1 MSNPDQQVC
10 RVSPA
15 PQFDNTQGQRIM
27 RREERSVSEILGQKA
42 DALPALPGV
51 YIFKDETGRPIYVGK
66 AKSLRQRVRSYFQES
81 KPVDAKRDRMLE
93 AARDL
98 ETILVDNEKE
108 ATALENNLIKQFKP
122 RYNVLLRD
130 DKTYPYIKLTLG
142 ERFPRVYVTRRL
154 KKDGS
159 VFYGPY
165 FPASLAYRIAD
176 LIHRRF
182 LVPSCNVDLTR
193 YHPRPCLQFYIKRCL
208 GPCVEGLTTPERYG
222 EAVRH
227 VRLLLEGRESDLVRD
242 LHARM
247 LAASEAQQFEEA
259 ARYRDLVSTVEELRE
274 RQKMAAAHGEDVDIF
289 GFHQEGPLV
298 AVNLFHLRGGRAVD
312 RREFFWED
320 LEDFNARELFSS
332 LVKQVYLD
340 QPYLPGEIHVPL
352 DFEDREILEEL
363 LSEKRG
369 RKVQILTPQRGP
381 KRALLE
387 LVAKNARHSFERR
400 FRILK
405 PQAREI
411 LENLAEVL
419 DLPQPPNRVECFDV
433 SHIQGSDIVASLVV
447 WEAGRM
453 KKSDYR
459 KFIIKTVSGSDDF
472 ASMREVVG
480 RRYRRLREEKK
491 PLPDLILVDGGIP
504 QLHAAAAALDAL
516 QIINQPL
523 ASIAKREEI
532 LYVHGRENEPV
543 VLDRHSP
550 VLHLIQLIRDEA
562 HRFAITFHRARR
574 TKRELSSDLLAIAG
588 VGERTAK
595 KLLAHFGSLTSLRSV
610 TLEELSQVVT
620 PAQAARIIEHLRRG
634 QRAGDK

>member
-1 MSNPDQQVC
+1 VNPTL
-10 RVSPA
+10 A
-15 PQFDNTQGQRIM
+15 QRA
-27 RREERSVSEILGQKA
+27 E
-42 DALPALPGV
+42 ALPTQPGV
-51 YIFKDETGRPIYVGK
+51 YIFKDEAGRPIYVGK
-66 AKSLRQRVRSYFQES
+66 AKSLRHRVHSYFQES
-81 KPVDAKRDRMLE
+81 RPSDTKRDRMLE

-130 DKTYPYIKLTLG
+130 DKSYPFIKLTLG

-159 VFYGPY
+159 VYYGPY
-165 FPASLAYRIAD
+165 FPASLAYRIVD

-182 LVPSCNVDLTR
+182 LVPSCKVDLTR
-193 YHPRPCLQFYIKRCL
+193 FHPRPCLQYHIKRCL
-208 GPCVEGLTTPERYG
+208 GPCVEGLTTDARYA
-222 EAVRH
+222 EAVRD
-227 VRLLLEGRESDLVRD
+227 VRLLLAARESDLVRD

-247 LAASEAQQFEEA
+247 ITASEAEQFEEA
-259 ARYRDLVSTVEELRE
+259 ARYRDLIATVEDLRE
-274 RQKMAAAHGEDVDIF
+274 RQKMAASHGEDIDIF
-289 GFHQEGPLV
+289 GFHQEGLLV

-340 QPYLPGEIHVPL
+340 QPYLPGQIHVPV
-352 DFEDREILEEL
+352 DFEDRAILEEL

-369 RKVQILTPQRGP
+369 RKVEILTPQRGQ

-411 LENLAEVL
+411 AEGLTEAL
-419 DLPQPPNRVECFDV
+419 DLGKAPGRIECFDV
-433 SHIQGSDIVASLVV
+433 SHTQGTDIVASLVV
-447 WEAGRM
+447 WEGGRM

-459 KFIIKTVSGSDDF
+459 KFIIKTVPANDDF
-472 ASMREVVG
+472 ASMREVVT
-480 RRYRRLREEKK
+480 RRYRRLQAEKK
-491 PLPDLILVDGGIP
+491 PLPDLILIDGGVG
-504 QLHAAAAALDAL
+504 QLHAAAKALEAL

-532 LYVHGRENEPV
+532 LYVYGREDEPV
-543 VLDRHSP
+543 GLDHHSP
-550 VLHLIQLIRDEA
+550 VLHLVQQIRDEA
-562 HRFAITFHRARR
+562 HRFAVTFHRARR
-574 TKRELSSDLLAIAG
+574 SNREMVSELLAIPG
-588 VGERTAK
+588 VGEKTAK
-595 KLLAHFGSLTSLRSV
+595 RLLAHFGSVSKLRELTA
-610 TLEELSQVVT
+610 EELRQVVT
-620 PAQAARIIEHLRRG
+620 PTQAKRIWAHL
-634 QRAGDK
+634 AGRTEESKQ

>member
-1 MSNPDQQVC
+1 MNE
-10 RVSPA
+10 
-15 PQFDNTQGQRIM
+15 T
-27 RREERSVSEILGQKA
+27 LGQKA
-42 DALPALPGV
+42 EALPALPGV
-51 YIFKDETGRPIYVGK
+51 YIFKDEAGRTIYVGK
-66 AKSLRQRVRSYFQES
+66 AKSLRHRVRSYFQES
-81 KPVDAKRDRMLE
+81 RPADAKRDRMLE

-98 ETILVDNEKE
+98 ETILVDNERE
-108 ATALENNLIKQFKP
+108 ATALENNLIKEFKP

-142 ERFPRVYVTRRL
+142 ERYPRVYVTRRL
-154 KKDGS
+154 KKDGA
-159 VFYGPY
+159 VFHGPY
-165 FPASLAYRIAD
+165 FPASLAYRIVD

-182 LVPSCNVDLTR
+182 LVPSCGVDLTR

-208 GPCVEGLTTPERYG
+208 GPCVEGLTTPEKYA
-222 EAVRH
+222 EAVRD

-247 LAASEAQQFEEA
+247 LAASETQQFEEA
-259 ARYRDLVSTVEELRE
+259 ARHRDLALTVEELRE

-320 LEDFNARELFSS
+320 LEDFNAHELFSS
-332 LVKQVYLD
+332 LLKQVYLD
-340 QPYLPGEIHVPL
+340 QPYLPGEIHVPV

-363 LSEKRG
+363 LTERRG
-369 RKVQILTPQRGP
+369 RKVRVLTPQRGQ

-400 FRILK
+400 FRVLK
-405 PQAREI
+405 PQAREM
-411 LENLAEVL
+411 LESLAEAL
-419 DLPQPPNRVECFDV
+419 DLPKPPDRIECFDV
-433 SHIQGSDIVASLVV
+433 SHIQGSDIVASMVV

-472 ASMREVVG
+472 ASMREVVT
-480 RRYRRLREEKK
+480 RRYRRLQDEKK
-491 PLPDLILVDGGIP
+491 RLPDLILVDGGIA
-504 QLHAAAAALDAL
+504 QLHAAAGALEDL

-523 ASIAKREEI
+523 ASIAKREET
-532 LYVHGRENEPV
+532 LYVYGRENEPV
-543 VLDRHSP
+543 VLDHHSP
-550 VLHLIQLIRDEA
+550 VLHLIQQIRDEA
-562 HRFAITFHRARR
+562 HRFALTFHRARR
-574 TKRELSSDLLAIAG
+574 TRRELASELLTIPG
-588 VGERTAK
+588 VGERTVR
-595 KLLAHFGSLTSLRSV
+595 KLLTHFGSLNNLKGL

-620 PAQAARIIEHLRRG
+620 RAQAARIVERLG
-634 QRAGDK
+634 GESGST